1 MVALA
6 ISAALLTATA
16 VAVDASFQ
24 AYGVNQTQSQLAQRA
39 RVAMH
44 RIVSYV
50 RATADHFPDN
60 DGPYDQFVGG
70 AVCTDTAIQ
79 MLLDDDSGV
88 IFRQS
93 GTNLLMVPFTLSGG
107 VRTEGTPNVMLRGVN
122 PGDFTV
128 TFEPMRSAEQIRVG
142 NPDYDQL
149 KRASIML
156 TVRPDASTR
165 VSGEERTGQPVT
177 LSTSIMPRR
186 NYW

>member
-1 MVALA
+1 MSARNLTPNATRTRPRTHRRTHRRRGLGLPELMVALA

-93 GTNLLMVPFTLSGG
+93 GTNL
-107 VRTEGTPNVMLRGVN
+107 E
-122 PGDFTV
+122 
-128 TFEPMRSAEQIRVG
+128 AAHH
-142 NPDYDQL
+142 
-149 KRASIML
+149 K
-156 TVRPDASTR
+156 
-165 VSGEERTGQPVT
+165 
-177 LSTSIMPRR
+177 
-186 NYW
+186 